1 MITLYIVNNSHKEK
15 LLKENKTLNNN
26 KYMTLE
32 EFKKNYLFDYDEE
45 TIYYV
50 MKTRNVKYDIAK
62 NYIDNLYIVWNTEYI
77 EDIKVIELKDLYYE
91 LKENGL
97 LKKNNL

>member
-1 MITLYIVNNSHKEK
+1 MATLYIVNNSYKEQ
-15 LLKENKTLNNN
+15 LLKENKDLNNN

-50 MKTRNVKYDIAK
+50 MKTRDVKYDIAK
-62 NYIDNLYIVWNTEYI
+62 NYIDNLLHIGW
-77 EDIKVIELKDLYYE
+77 LKIWSYALISY
-91 LKENGL
+91 LI
-97 LKKNNL
+97 